1 MWVLLF
7 FAVAFATAKN
17 EITYSSFRGC
27 TDSSGWIEL
36 HVQNCDTLQ
45 DVLRYT
51 ELKNILYETEIP
63 TSYFPDRSVCLV
75 ATNTLRIDTKDILFW
90 NAQNKA
96 YLLLVF
102 QGKNGKELFHIMTI
116 SNTKANIPM
125 IYVTTTTTTMI
136 ETSSPTAAPTA
147 PPTAQPTAAPTEMP
161 TTDAPTVAVAPLGPQ
176 EEAPTTTA
184 EPTQLLTDAPTMA
197 PTEEPITTIIEEPS
211 TFSPTEGDMD
221 QKHDVT
227 KANVASISTTT
238 PSHSIMDHSRV
249 ASILLGAFG
258 ILVVVLV
265 LLITLR
271 KPSDALKKHDSVD
284 DYGFEILGDSVVVD
298 TKKED
303 QAILRSLGKGASEAF
318 DANL

>member
-7 FAVAFATAKN
+7 FAVALATARN
-17 EITYSSFRGC
+17 EITYSSFRGSA
-27 TDSSGWIEL
+27 DSSGWIEL

-45 DVLRYT
+45 SVLHYT
-51 ELKNILYETEIP
+51 ELKNILYEAEIP
-63 TSYFPDRSVCLV
+63 SVYFPNRSVCLV
-75 ATNTLRIDTKDILFW
+75 ATNTLRIDTKDVLFW

-96 YLLLVF
+96 YLLLGF

-116 SNTKANIPM
+116 SNTKAHIPM
-125 IYVTTTTTTMI
+125 IYVTTTTT
-136 ETSSPTAAPTA
+136 SSPTMAPTA

-176 EEAPTTTA
+176 EEVPTTTA
-184 EPTQLLTDAPTMA
+184 APTQLLTDAPTMA
-197 PTEEPITTIIEEPS
+197 PTEEPTTTEDITTVA
-211 TFSPTEGDMD
+211 PTEGEMD

-227 KANVASISTTT
+227 KANVASISTTS
-238 PSHSIMDHSRV
+238 PSPSSSIMDHSRV
-249 ASILLGAFG
+249 ATILLGAFG
-258 ILVVVLV
+258 ILVVVVV

-271 KPSDALKKHDSVD
+271 KPSNTLKKEDSVD
-284 DYGFEILGDSVVVD
+284 DYGFERLDDFVVID
-298 TKKED
+298 TKRED